1 MKTSPRRSGHLIE
14 FAVALLLILLCCSSR
29 SHAAIDWKI
38 YTPPVTPIEIN
49 DEAITKQFYVS
60 PTGDDTLDGLAFEK
74 SGTTGPFAT
83 LERARDAI
91 RKLKLAGG
99 LPKGGVAINL
109 LGGVYSLNQSF
120 DLIDQDSGTAD
131 APIVYRAAKNATPRL
146 AGGKVLKA
154 TDFSPVK
161 DKAILERLAPE
172 AAGKIMEL
180 DLKKLGLKH
189 TGPFPAIFSDG
200 GGIFE
205 FFFNGE
211 RMKLS
216 RWPYQDYTTM
226 KEVTVIGDKTA
237 PGSFVYREEEPSKW
251 HPANGVWLKG
261 QWRVGWEDP
270 AMKVGSIT
278 TTNHQITFAT
288 PLGSGI
294 GSKYKR
300 TQIPYGSGQ
309 EKWCAINL
317 LEEIKHP
324 GQWCI
329 DFNSQKLYFW
339 PTAEI
344 EKADMLVSQLDQPLV
359 TVTGASNVAFIGI
372 TFEGSLGD
380 GIVMKTGKQN
390 LIAGCNF
397 QNLGGNGVLMN
408 GMGCGIQSCD
418 MHDLGKG
425 CILLSGGDRLKLIPS
440 GNYVANNHLHDYAKL
455 KAQYSAAI
463 NTQMSIVNQTSGGSA
478 IGCLIAHNLIHH
490 APRDAVLYGG
500 NDMVF
505 EYNEIHRCA
514 FDTADTGAF
523 YAWLDWTIRGV
534 VIRYNYIH
542 DTVGG
547 VNPDDGAGGALVF
560 GNIFQGER
568 IGVWIASGPDHTIEN
583 NIFIKNKG
591 PVFGMD
597 DRGVGRK
604 YATNPKLLKGIQEI
618 NPTQPPWSERY
629 PEMVHLLEEHPELPL
644 RTAFTRNLIFI
655 KEGDPFNL
663 KMSKEH
669 NANPALIKIDGNLV
683 TNQDPGFVNLATGN
697 LQLKSGSEVFTK
709 IPGFQPIPFDK
720 MGLYIDK
727 YRKKLPTPSEAG
739 RLPEQNPWKATDTD
753 RNFGT

>member
-29 SHAAIDWKI
+29 SHGAIDWKI
-38 YTPPVTPIEIN
+38 YTPPITPIEIN
-49 DEAITKQFYVS
+49 DEAITKQFFVS

-131 APIVYRAAKNATPRL
+131 APIVYRAAKNATARL
-146 AGGKVLKA
+146 AGGKVLRA

-161 DKAILERLAPE
+161 AEAILERLAPE

-189 TGPFPAIFSDG
+189 IGPFPDIFSDG

-226 KEVTVIGDKTA
+226 KEVTVIGDKTT
-237 PGSFVYREEEPSKW
+237 PGSFVYREEEPAKW
-251 HPANGVWLKG
+251 NPTNGVWLKG

-339 PTAEI
+339 PPAEI

-380 GIVMKTGKQN
+380 GIVMKNGKQN
-390 LIAGCNF
+390 LVAGCTF
-397 QNLGGNGVLMN
+397 LNLGGNGVLMN

-418 MHDLGKG
+418 MHDLGRG

-440 GNYVANNHLHDYAKL
+440 GNYVANNHLHDYGKL

-583 NIFIKNKG
+583 NIFIKDKG

-604 YATNPKLLKGIQEI
+604 YATNPKLLKGVQEI

-739 RLPEQNPWKATDTD
+739 RLPEQNPWKPTDTN

>member
-1 MKTSPRRSGHLIE
+1 MLS
-14 FAVALLLILLCCSSR
+14 LLLLSAVPNY
-29 SHAAIDWKI
+29 AATDWRTF
-38 YTPPVTPIEIN
+38 TPPVTPIEIK
-49 DEAITKQFYVS
+49 DEAIAKQFYVS
-60 PTGDDTLDGLAFEK
+60 PTGDDALDGLAPEK
-74 SGTTGPFAT
+74 SGTNGPFAT
-83 LERARDAI
+83 LERARDEI
-91 RKLKLAGG
+91 RKLKQAGG

-109 LGGVYSLNQSF
+109 LGGVYSLDHSF
-120 DLIDQDSGTAD
+120 DLTDQDSGTAD
-131 APIVYRAAKNATPRL
+131 SPIVYRAYHNQEARL

-154 TDFSPVK
+154 TDFLPVK
-161 DKAILERLAPE
+161 DEAILKRIAPD
-172 AAGKIMEL
+172 AVGKIVEA
-180 DLKKLGLKH
+180 DLKALGIKH
-189 TGPFPAIFSDG
+189 SAPFPDTFSDG

-205 FFFNGE
+205 FFFNGQ

-216 RWPYQDYTTM
+216 RWPYQDYVTM
-226 KEVTVIGDKTA
+226 KQVLVIGDKAT
-237 PGSFVYREEEPSKW
+237 PGVFEYREEEPTKW
-251 HPANGVWLKG
+251 NPANGVWLKG

-270 AMKVGSIT
+270 AIRVGSIT
-278 TTNHQITFAT
+278 STNHQISFAVG
-288 PLGSGI
+288 LGGGI

-339 PTAEI
+339 PPAPL
-344 EKADMLVSQLDQPLV
+344 EKADMLISQLDQPLV
-359 TVTGASNVAFIGI
+359 KVTGASHLAFIGL

-380 GIVMKTGKQN
+380 GMIVKDGKRN
-390 LIAGCNF
+390 LIAGCTF
-397 QNLGGNGVLMN
+397 LNLGGNGIMLN

-418 MHDLGKG
+418 MHDLGRG

-440 GNYVANNHLHDYAKL
+440 GNYVINNHLHDYGKL

-478 IGCLIAHNLIHH
+478 VGCLIAHNLIHH

-547 VNPDDGAGGALVF
+547 VNPDDGAGGAFVF

-568 IGVWIASGPDHTIEN
+568 IGVYIASGPDHTIEN
-583 NIFIKNKG
+583 NLFIKDKG
-591 PVFGMD
+591 PVFAID

-604 YATNPKLLKGIQEI
+604 YATNPKLLKGVQEI

-629 PEMVHLLEEHPELPL
+629 PEIIHLLEEHPELPL

-663 KMSKEH
+663 HMSKEH
-669 NANPALIKIDGNLV
+669 NADPTLIKIEGNLV
-683 TNQDPGFVNLATGN
+683 TNQDPGFVNLAAGN
-697 LQLKSGSEVFTK
+697 FALKPTSAVFTK

-720 MGLYIDK
+720 MGLFIDK
-727 YRKKLPTPSEAG
+727 YRKKLPTPEEAG
-739 RLPEQNPWKATDTD
+739 ILPEQNPWKPTDTN
-753 RNFGT
+753 RNFST